1 MEYDNNET
9 DLLVEEEQDYTELSS
24 IIKAEMDDAQ
34 DFSEELGQERSS
46 NTEYYLGEE
55 PSDTSEM
62 QSEFVSTDVREA
74 VLHIL
79 PSIMRIFFSTKKV
92 VDFIPRNKEDVALA
106 EQQTSYINYIINQKN
121 NGFQVFYNA
130 FKDALVRKA
139 GFVKAY
145 YDDGLEVTN
154 HSYTGL
160 SEIEKDALILDPDVE
175 IVSEESEMELIEMED
190 PQTGEMITQEK
201 PVLFNLK
208 IRRIVN
214 KGKVCIDAIPPEEIL
229 ISRDART
236 IETAEYVAH
245 RKICPVSDLIAMGY
259 DKEEMLDYAGAGKY
273 DNETYNETVA
283 RNPYSEPSGPDRS
296 DENMQYVLYVEHYVL
311 YDLDDDGIAE
321 RIKVCTIGNG
331 CEVINVEPCDVL
343 PIAMFQSDPEPHT
356 IVGHCM
362 ADYLKGIQSAKSQ
375 IMRDTL
381 DSLGH
386 SIFPRMVI
394 TEGQVNIDDVLNTDI
409 GQPIRVRTPG
419 AVQPLS
425 VPFVGKDA
433 FPVLNYLDSVKED
446 RTGTSKASAGLNAD
460 ALQSSTANAV
470 SATMSASQGRTELI
484 CRHFAETGMK
494 PLFKIVYNLVV
505 RHQDQEAMFRLNN
518 DFIPVDPRYW
528 DADKDVEISVAIS
541 KTSDDEKSKF
551 LTQLVQIQTQ
561 AFQQMGGDNPL
572 VTPQQYSN
580 TLSRLIELAGFKDAQ
595 EFINTE
601 VQMPPPQEPG
611 QEKPSADEQLAQAES
626 EKAKAQAN
634 KAILDAENDR
644 LKMLMDDD
652 FKRDQANTDA
662 LLKVMELNAKYGTQL
677 EMNEVNAYL
686 ERDKEEIRQRK
697 LNGQLNGSPLN
708 PPTEQ
713 T

>member
-24 IIKAEMDDAQ
+24 IIKSEMDDAQ
-34 DFSEELGQERSS
+34 DFSEELGQERSE
-46 NTEYYLGEE
+46 NTDFYLGEE

-62 QSEFVSTDVREA
+62 QSEYVSTDVREA

-79 PSIMRIFFSTKKV
+79 PSIMRVFFGTKKV
-92 VDFIPRNKEDVALA
+92 VDFIPRDKEDVALA
-106 EQQTSYINYIINQKN
+106 EQQTSYINHIITQKN

-130 FKDALVRKA
+130 FKDALIRKA

-154 HSYTGL
+154 HTYTGL
-160 SEIEKDALILDPDVE
+160 SEIQKDALILDPDVE
-175 IVSEESEMELIEMED
+175 VVSEEAEMELMEMQD
-190 PQTGEMITQEK
+190 PQTGEMISQEK
-201 PVLFNLK
+201 PVSFNLK
-208 IRRIVN
+208 IRRITN
-214 KGKVCIDAIPPEEIL
+214 KSKVCIDAIPPEEVL

-245 RKICPVSDLIAMGY
+245 RKVCPVSDLVAMGY
-259 DKEEMLDYAGAGKY
+259 DREEMLDHAGAGKY

-283 RNPYSEPSGPDRS
+283 RNPFAEPSGTDRPDE
-296 DENMQYVLYVEHYVL
+296 DMQNVLYVEHYVL
-311 YDLDDDGIAE
+311 YDLDEDGVAE

-331 CEVINVEPCDVL
+331 CEIINVEPCDVL

-356 IVGHCM
+356 VVGQCM

-409 GQPIRVRTPG
+409 GQPIRVRQPG
-419 AVQPLS
+419 AVQPLA

-460 ALQSSTANAV
+460 ALQSSTKTAV
-470 SATMSASQGRTELI
+470 AATMSASQGRTELI

-494 PLFKIVYNLVV
+494 PLFKIIYNLVV
-505 RHQDQEAMFRLNN
+505 RHQNQEEMFRLNN
-518 DFIPVDPRYW
+518 EFIPVDPRYW

-541 KTSDDEKSKF
+541 KTSDEEKAQF
-551 LTQLVQIQTQ
+551 LNQLVQIQTQ
-561 AFQQMGGDNPL
+561 AFQQMGGQNPL
-572 VTPQQYSN
+572 VTPQQFSN
-580 TLSRLIELAGFKDAQ
+580 TLARLIELAGFKDAQ

-601 VQMPPPQEPG
+601 VVMPPEDPS
-611 QEKPSADEQLAQAES
+611 QEKPSGEELLAMAES

-644 LKMLMDDD
+644 LKMMMDDD

-662 LLKVMELNAKYGTQL
+662 LLKVMELNAKYGTELQ
-677 EMNEVNAYL
+677 MNEVNAYL
-686 ERDKEEIRQRK
+686 ERDKEEIRQRNK
-697 LNGQLNGSPLN
+697 NGQLNGSN
-708 PPTEQ
+708 PITPTEQ

>member
-1 MEYDNNET
+1 MQYENQET
-9 DLLVEEEQDYTELSS
+9 DLLVEEEQDYTELAS
-24 IIKAEMDDAQ
+24 IIKSEMDDAQ
-34 DFSEELGQERSS
+34 DFSEELGQERSE
-46 NTEYYLGEE
+46 NTDYYLGEE
-55 PSDTSEM
+55 PSDTSEL
-62 QSEFVSTDVREA
+62 QSEYVSTDVREA

-79 PSIMRIFFSTKKV
+79 PSIMRVFFGTKKV
-92 VDFIPRNKEDVALA
+92 VDFVPTSEEDVPLA
-106 EQQTSYINYIINQKN
+106 EQQTNYINYIINQKN

-130 FKDALVRKA
+130 FKDALIRKA

-145 YDDGLEVTN
+145 YDDGLQVTN
-154 HSYTGL
+154 HTYTGL
-160 SEIEKDALILDPDVE
+160 SEIQKDALILDPNVE
-175 IVSEESEMELIEMED
+175 VVSQEAEMEMVETVNEL
-190 PQTGEMITQEK
+190 GETIVQET
-201 PVLFNLK
+201 PVSFDLK
-208 IRRIVN
+208 IRRITT
-214 KGKVCIDAIPPEEIL
+214 KSKVCIDAVPPEEVL

-245 RKICPVSDLIAMGY
+245 RKICPVSDLVAMGY
-259 DKEEMLDYAGAGKY
+259 DREEMLEHAGAGKY

-283 RNPYSEPSGPDRS
+283 RNPFAEPDSTDRPD
-296 DENMQYVLYVEHYVL
+296 DDMQNVLYVEHYVL

-331 CEVINVEPCDVL
+331 CRIINVEPCDVL

-356 IVGHCM
+356 VVGQCM

-460 ALQSSTANAV
+460 ALQSSTKTAV
-470 SATMSASQGRTELI
+470 AATMSASQGRTELI

-494 PLFKIVYNLVV
+494 PLFKIIYNLVV
-505 RHQDQEAMFRLNN
+505 RHQNQEEMFRLNN
-518 DFIPVDPRYW
+518 EFIPVDPRYW

-541 KTSDDEKSKF
+541 KTSDEEKGQF
-551 LTQLVQIQTQ
+551 LTQLVQIQKE
-561 AFQQMGGDNPL
+561 AFQQMGGNNPL
-572 VTPQQYSN
+572 VTPQQFSN
-580 TLSRLIELAGFKDAQ
+580 TLAKLIELAGFKDVNQ
-595 EFINTE
+595 FINTE
-601 VQMPPPQEPG
+601 VVVPPQDPS
-611 QEKPSADEQLAQAES
+611 QEKPSGEELLAMAES

-644 LKMLMDDD
+644 LKMMMDDD

-662 LLKVMELNAKYGTQL
+662 LLKVMELNAKYGTELQMS
-677 EMNEVNAYL
+677 EINAYL
-686 ERDKEEIRQRK
+686 ERDKEEIRQRNK
-697 LNGQLNGSPLN
+697 NGSIDGNLPN
-708 PPTEQ
+708 TTEI
-713 T
+713 

>member
-34 DFSEELGQERSS
+34 DFSEELGQERSE
-46 NTEYYLGEE
+46 NTEFYLGEE

-62 QSEFVSTDVREA
+62 QSEYVSTDVREA

-79 PSIMRIFFSTKKV
+79 PSIMRVFFGTRKV
-92 VDFIPRNKEDVALA
+92 VDFIPRDKEDVALA
-106 EQQTSYINYIINQKN
+106 EQQTNYINYIVTQKN

-130 FKDALVRKA
+130 FKDALIRKA

-145 YDDGLEVTN
+145 YDDSLHVTN
-154 HSYTGL
+154 HTYTGL
-160 SEIEKDALILDPDVE
+160 TEIEKDALILDPNVE
-175 IVSEESEMELIEMED
+175 IVSEEAEMELIEMQD
-190 PQTGEMITQEK
+190 PQTGEMISQEK
-201 PVLFNLK
+201 PVSFDLK
-208 IRRIVN
+208 IRRITN
-214 KGKVCIDAIPPEEIL
+214 KGKVCIDAIPPEEVL

-245 RKICPVSDLIAMGY
+245 RKVCPVSDLVAMGY
-259 DKEEMLDYAGAGKY
+259 DKEEMLDHAGAGKY

-283 RNPYSEPSGPDRS
+283 RNPFAEPSGTDRPDE
-296 DENMQYVLYVEHYVL
+296 DMQNVLYVEHYVL
-311 YDLDDDGIAE
+311 YDLDEDGISE
-321 RIKVCTIGNG
+321 RVKVCTIGNG
-331 CEVINVEPCDVL
+331 CEIINVEPCDVL

-356 IVGHCM
+356 VVGQCM

-419 AVQPLS
+419 AVQPLA

-460 ALQSSTANAV
+460 ALQSSTKTAV
-470 SATMSASQGRTELI
+470 AATMSASQGRTELI

-494 PLFKIVYNLVV
+494 PLFKIIYNLVV
-505 RHQDQEAMFRLNN
+505 RHQNQKEMFRLNN
-518 DFIPVDPRYW
+518 EFIPVDPRYW

-541 KTSDDEKSKF
+541 KTSDEEKTQF
-551 LTQLVQIQTQ
+551 LNQLVQIQTQ
-561 AFQQMGGDNPL
+561 AFQQMGGQNPL
-572 VTPQQYSN
+572 VTPQQFSN
-580 TLSRLIELAGFKDAQ
+580 TLARLIELAGFKDAQ

-601 VQMPPPQEPG
+601 VVMPPEDPS
-611 QEKPSADEQLAQAES
+611 QEKPSGEELLAMAES

-644 LKMLMDDD
+644 LKMMMDDD

-662 LLKVMELNAKYGTQL
+662 LLKVMELNAKYGTELQ
-677 EMNEVNAYL
+677 MNEVNAYL
-686 ERDKEEIRQRK
+686 ERDKEEIRQRNI
-697 LNGQLNGSPLN
+697 NGQFNGSAPN
-708 PPTEQ
+708 TPTE
-713 T
+713 

>member
-1 MEYDNNET
+1 MEYENQE

-34 DFSEELGQERSS
+34 DFSEELGQERSE
-46 NTEYYLGEE
+46 NTEFYLGEE

-62 QSEFVSTDVREA
+62 QSEYVSTDVREA

-79 PSIMRIFFSTKKV
+79 PSIMRVFFGTRKV
-92 VDFIPRNKEDVALA
+92 VDFIPRDKEDVALA
-106 EQQTSYINYIINQKN
+106 EQQTNYINHIITQKN

-145 YDDGLEVTN
+145 YDDSLGVTN
-154 HSYTGL
+154 HTYTGL
-160 SEIEKDALILDPDVE
+160 SEIQKDALILDPNVE
-175 IVSEESEMELIEMED
+175 IVSEEAEMELMEMQD
-190 PQTGEMITQEK
+190 PQTGEMISQEK
-201 PVLFNLK
+201 PVSFNLK
-208 IRRIVN
+208 IRRITN
-214 KGKVCIDAIPPEEIL
+214 KSKVCIDAIPPEEVL

-245 RKICPVSDLIAMGY
+245 RKVCPVSDLVAMGY
-259 DKEEMLDYAGAGKY
+259 DREEMLDHAGAGKY

-283 RNPYSEPSGPDRS
+283 RNPFSEPSGTDRPDE
-296 DENMQYVLYVEHYVL
+296 DMQNVLYVEHYVL
-311 YDLDDDGIAE
+311 YDLDEDGVAE
-321 RIKVCTIGNG
+321 RVKVCTIGNG
-331 CEVINVEPCDVL
+331 CEIINVEPCDVL

-356 IVGHCM
+356 VVGQCM

-419 AVQPLS
+419 AVQPLA

-460 ALQSSTANAV
+460 ALQSSTKTAV
-470 SATMSASQGRTELI
+470 AATMSASQGRTELI

-494 PLFKIVYNLVV
+494 PLFKIIYNLVV
-505 RHQDQEAMFRLNN
+505 RHQNQEEMFRLNN
-518 DFIPVDPRYW
+518 EFIPVDPRYW

-541 KTSDDEKSKF
+541 KTSDEEKAQF
-551 LTQLVQIQTQ
+551 LNQLVQIQTQ
-561 AFQQMGGDNPL
+561 AFQQMGGQNPL
-572 VTPQQYSN
+572 VTPQQFSN
-580 TLSRLIELAGFKDAQ
+580 TLARLIELAGFKDAQ

-601 VQMPPPQEPG
+601 VQMPPQDPS
-611 QEKPSADEQLAQAES
+611 QEKPSGEELLAMAES

-644 LKMLMDDD
+644 LKMMMDDD

-662 LLKVMELNAKYGTQL
+662 LLKVMELNAKYGTELQ
-677 EMNEVNAYL
+677 MNEVNAYL
-686 ERDKEEIRQRK
+686 ERDKEEIRQRNK
-697 LNGQLNGSPLN
+697 NGQLNGSN
-708 PPTEQ
+708 PITPTEQ

>member
-24 IIKAEMDDAQ
+24 IIKSEMDDAQ
-34 DFSEELGQERSS
+34 DFSEELGQERSE
-46 NTEYYLGEE
+46 NTDFYLGEE
-55 PSDTSEM
+55 PNDTSEM
-62 QSEFVSTDVREA
+62 QSEYVSTDVREA

-79 PSIMRIFFSTKKV
+79 PSIMRVFFGTKKV
-92 VDFIPRNKEDVALA
+92 VDFIPRDKEDVALA
-106 EQQTSYINYIINQKN
+106 EQQTSYINHIITQKN

-130 FKDALVRKA
+130 FKDALIRKA

-154 HSYTGL
+154 HTYTGL
-160 SEIEKDALILDPDVE
+160 SEIQKDALILDPNVE
-175 IVSEESEMELIEMED
+175 VVSEEVEMELMEMQD
-190 PQTGEMITQEK
+190 PQTGEMISQEK
-201 PVLFNLK
+201 PVSFNLK
-208 IRRIVN
+208 IRRITN
-214 KGKVCIDAIPPEEIL
+214 KSKVCIDAIPPEEVL

-245 RKICPVSDLIAMGY
+245 RKVCPVSDLVAMGY
-259 DKEEMLDYAGAGKY
+259 DREEMLDHAGAGKY

-283 RNPYSEPSGPDRS
+283 RNPFAEPSGTDRPDE
-296 DENMQYVLYVEHYVL
+296 DMQNVLYVEHYVL
-311 YDLDDDGIAE
+311 YDLDEDGVAE

-331 CEVINVEPCDVL
+331 CEIINVEPCDVL

-356 IVGHCM
+356 VVGQCM

-409 GQPIRVRTPG
+409 GQPIRVRQPG
-419 AVQPLS
+419 AVQPLA

-460 ALQSSTANAV
+460 ALQSSTKTAV
-470 SATMSASQGRTELI
+470 AATMSASQGRTELI

-494 PLFKIVYNLVV
+494 PLFKIIYNLVV
-505 RHQDQEAMFRLNN
+505 RHQNQEEMFRLNN
-518 DFIPVDPRYW
+518 EFIPVDPRYW

-541 KTSDDEKSKF
+541 KTSDEEKAQF
-551 LTQLVQIQTQ
+551 LNQLVQIQTQ
-561 AFQQMGGDNPL
+561 AFQQMGGQNPL
-572 VTPQQYSN
+572 VTPQQFSN
-580 TLSRLIELAGFKDAQ
+580 TLARLIELAGFKDAQ

-601 VQMPPPQEPG
+601 VQMPPEDPS
-611 QEKPSADEQLAQAES
+611 QEKPSGEELLAMAES

-644 LKMLMDDD
+644 LKMMMDDD

-662 LLKVMELNAKYGTQL
+662 LLKVMELNAKYGTELQ
-677 EMNEVNAYL
+677 MNEVNAYL
-686 ERDKEEIRQRK
+686 ERDKEEIRQRNK
-697 LNGQLNGSPLN
+697 NGQLNGSN
-708 PPTEQ
+708 PITPTEQ